1 MAGTVARSRSLFDTG
16 IVKQAIVD
24 SFRKLT
30 LQRQVRNPVMFVVYV
45 GSILTTLLWFQ
56 ALVGKGE
63 APAWF
68 IFWVSVWLWFTVLFA
83 NFAEAMAEGR
93 GKAQAASLR
102 SARRDLQAKRLAA
115 SGADR
120 RARGGLGLGPAQ
132 GRPRAGG
139 GGRLH
144 PGRRRRSSWASPR
157 STRPRSPAR
166 ARR

>member
-1 MAGTVARSRSLFDTG
+1 MVTTVKARSLFDPT
-16 IVKQAIVD
+16 IVRQAAID

-30 LQRQVRNPVMFVVYV
+30 PRRQVRNPVMFVVYV

-56 ALVGKGE
+56 AVVGKGE

-102 SARRDLQAKRLAA
+102 KARRDLQGQA
-115 SGADR
+115 
-120 RARGGLGLGPAQ
+120 P
-132 GRPRAGG
+132 
-139 GGRLH
+139 
-144 PGRRRRSSWASPR
+144 
-157 STRPRSPAR
+157 R
-166 ARR
+166 ARRTHRELRDGSCLGVAEGPARTRGGR

>member
-1 MAGTVARSRSLFDTG
+1 MATVRASSLFDAT
-16 IVKQAIVD
+16 IMKQAIVD

-30 LQRQVRNPVMFVVYV
+30 PKRQVRNPVMFVVYV
-45 GSILTTLLWFQ
+45 GSILTTLLWAQ

-102 SARRDLQAKRLAA
+102 KARRDLQAKRL
-115 SGADR
+115 
-120 RARGGLGLGPAQ
+120 LGPQ
-132 GRPRAGG
+132 RAA
-139 GGRLH
+139 RYATV
-144 PGRRRRSSWASPR
+144 PASALR
-157 STRPRSPAR
+157 KGDVVLVEAGDFVPADG
-166 ARR
+166 AGIEGVASVNEAAITGESAPVI